1 MFLTH
6 FPFSHGSFCPFV
18 GYFVYKTWDVVVI
31 LLFFA
36 RISCVFKH
44 FLGDL
49 LAFFFIFWGDFFHF
63 FTTKISFW
71 Y

>member
-1 MFLTH
+1 MAH
-6 FPFSHGSFCPFV
+6 FALSL
-18 GYFVYKTWDVVVI
+18 VI
-31 LLFFA
+31 LYTKHGAWWLFCCFFA

-49 LAFFFIFWGDFFHF
+49 LAFFFIFLGDFFHF